1 MCKIKE
7 GAAVQTKGDLQNLV
21 TSVILRQ
28 TSTFS
33 VEDIYQAAR
42 AKLIG
47 SDYLDRPEL
56 RQRCQDTI
64 STLFVIDCIR
74 SVDKGMYTLAMSFPA
89 VNRR

>member
-33 VEDIYQAAR
+33 AEDIYQATR

-47 SDYLDRPEL
+47 SNYLDRPEL
-56 RQRCQDTI
+56 KQRCEDTLA
-64 STLFVIDCIR
+64 TLFIIDCIR
-74 SVDKGMYTLAMSFPA
+74 SVGKGIYSLSMSFPA

>member
-33 VEDIYQAAR
+33 AEEIYQV
-42 AKLIG
+42 AKTKLVG
-47 SDYLDRPEL
+47 SEYQNRPEL
-56 RQRCQDTI
+56 KKRCEDTI
-64 STLFVIDCIR
+64 STLYLIDCLR
-74 SVDKGMYTLAMSFPA
+74 SVGKGRYSLAMSFPS